1 MEEDMDH
8 NNRREVE
15 LEAKSIY
22 KGKICLSH
30 NQLEQI
36 RGPRPGVVDRILLNP
51 KATESN
57 AVQAILKE
65 KETKY
70 H

>member
-1 MEEDMDH
+1 MDH

-15 LEAKSIY
+15 LEAKSIC

-36 RGPRPGVVDRILLNP
+36 RGSRPGVVDRILLNL
-51 KATESN
+51 KAEESN
-57 AVQAILKE
+57 VVQATWKG